1 MIKDDM
7 TQGEQNAVLRVPAG
21 SEVGNDMWQDLVRKG
36 LAERRQG
43 ARALTE
49 KGRTA
54 LGLIQPS
61 GLFK

>member
-7 TQGEQNAVLRVPAG
+7 TQGEQNAIQRLAAG
-21 SEVGNDMWQDLVRKG
+21 SEVGDDMWRDLTRKG

-49 KGRTA
+49 KGRQA
-54 LGLIQPS
+54 LALIQPAS
-61 GLFK
+61 PFK